1 MLGFCR
7 IYVRLKIK
15 KEQKTCFK
23 ILDKERQWERF
34 MLRVRGL
41 QTSNEPRSDIDFD
54 SSMLALYVRQNNTT
68 FEFTFNSQ

>member
-1 MLGFCR
+1 M
-7 IYVRLKIK
+7 RLKIK